1 MDGGS
6 VSEPER
12 LRREAE
18 ATEAKLEAAKA
29 GLAGVEAEIAGIA
42 REAVKGGAAKA
53 RFAELAERKRG
64 LAEDVE
70 LLTAAA
76 AETRSALAAF
86 EERQTPMRL
95 AEANRRIAELVR
107 ERNQASDEILASAQ
121 TIRAALQRIDA
132 AGREVMELRKSVG
145 SPLDHLPG
153 RFAGYELHRLV
164 ERLLRAHLNPPLKGV
179 TCTFGVPF
187 DQFRGDRWLALDREG
202 QDALLVPPPEAAEA
216 AEPET
221 PVTEEA
227 AA

>member
-18 ATEAKLEAAKA
+18 ATEARLEEAKA

-42 REAVKGGAAKA
+42 REAAKGGAAKA
-53 RFAELAERKRG
+53 RFAELAEKKRG

-76 AETRSALAAF
+76 AETRSALAVF
-86 EERQTPMRL
+86 EGRQTPVRL

-107 ERNQASDEILASAQ
+107 ERNAASDEILAAAQ
-121 TIRAALQRIDA
+121 TIRASLQKIEA
-132 AGREVMELRKSVG
+132 AGREVMELRRSVG
-145 SPLDHLPG
+145 SPLSYLPG
-153 RFAGYELHRLV
+153 RFAGYELNRLV
-164 ERLLRAHLNPPLKGV
+164 ERLLSSHLNPPLKGV
-179 TCTFGVPF
+179 TSTFGVPF
-187 DQFRGDRWLALDREG
+187 DQFRAERWLALDREG
-202 QDALLVPPPEAAEA
+202 QDALLVPR
-216 AEPET
+216 PET
-221 PVTEEA
+221 PAAEEA